1 MNFLFDYKFDG
12 KNYYFIENKLNA
24 YEEIFILSEPITK
37 EILIDLLLKKKE
49 YLQRELDDINNK
61 FQKISDLK
69 TVAQSIISQIKQDV

>member
-24 YEEIFILSEPITK
+24 SEEIFILSEPMTK
-37 EILIDLLLKKKE
+37 EILIDLLEKKKE